1 VSRAGKFTFLQPTR
15 LPLQEKDPKGSQATR
30 LPLQGK
36 FPAQKKFT
44 FFEQK
49 RFAFVRGC
57 PQYRAVLLVAAYAIM
72 MDLIRAD

>member
-1 VSRAGKFTFLQPTR
+1 MQISKKMSP
-15 LPLQEKDPKGSQATR
+15 
-30 LPLQGK
+30 
-36 FPAQKKFT
+36 QKKFT

-72 MDLIRAD
+72 MDLIMG